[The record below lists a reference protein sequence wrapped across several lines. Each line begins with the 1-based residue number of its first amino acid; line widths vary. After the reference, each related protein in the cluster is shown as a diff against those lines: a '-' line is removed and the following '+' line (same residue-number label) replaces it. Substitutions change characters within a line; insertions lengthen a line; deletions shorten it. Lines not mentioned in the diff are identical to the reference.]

1 MKTRIDYI
9 DNVKGILILLVVL
22 GHCID
27 DETYLKTVIYSFHM
41 PAFFIISGILLNYSL
56 AVRKNF
62 WGFLLS
68 RIRRLLIP
76 YILFEFL
83 GYLVQ
88 CFTEGFYENLN
99 GFIFR
104 AATFQVHTDV
114 DWFLIGLFFGEIAFY
129 FARKNKYIA
138 IASDRRY
145 FYSGIFSPCPIRS
158 VEPVSF
164 CISDN
169 WLLWDAFL
177 PEEQKIALSMC
188 SAYCAAGI
196 VFQCQSRY

>member
-1 MKTRIDYI
+1 MKKRIDYI

-22 GHCID
+22 GHCIVG
-27 DETYLKTVIYSFHM
+27 ENHLKTVIYSFHM
-41 PAFFIISGILLNYSL
+41 PAFFIISGILLNYSS

-62 WGFLLS
+62 GGFLLS
-68 RIRRLLIP
+68 RIRQLLIP

-114 DWFLIGLFFGEIAFY
+114 DWFLIGLFFGEMAFY

-138 IASDRRY
+138 IAAAVVAFIAAY
-145 FYSGIFSPCPIRS
+145 L
-158 VEPVSF
+158 VPV
-164 CISDN
+164 
-169 WLLWDAFL
+169 
-177 PEEQKIALSMC
+177 
-188 SAYCAAGI
+188 
-196 VFQCQSRY
+196 